1 MGELRGKSQRE
12 RDAIDAARQ
21 LVAEHG
27 ALALQ
32 YPTVRKYYIPPDHEW
47 STAMAQVTTDIR
59 LDRIVEG
66 LEPHDLARESAAGTE
81 AAREVIAYAETRGFK
96 VTFAST
102 HAHHEDVLAPRRKTM
117 YSEASAD
124 VNVEARTDIA
134 ETIR

>member
-1 MGELRGKSQRE
+1 MSELRGKSHRD

-32 YPTVRKYYIPPDHEW
+32 YPTVRKNYIPEYDW
-47 STAMAQVTTDIR
+47 STMAQVNADIR

-66 LEPHDLARESAAGTE
+66 LEPHELARESAAASE

-96 VTFAST
+96 VTFAHT
-102 HAHHEDVLAPRRKTM
+102 RAHHEDVLIPRERPR
-117 YSEASAD
+117 
-124 VNVEARTDIA
+124 VEGMNAMDTQERVG
-134 ETIR
+134 